1 MNNLDDYGCTGG
13 MRRKTPGAP
22 HGPAMG
28 QTAGEKGAGAVG
40 LQPVI
45 PKSDRLLGTGNAAAR
60 PPTRPE
66 RSGYSF
72 TAP

>member
-1 MNNLDDYGCTGG
+1 MNNLDDYECAGG
-13 MRRKTPGAP
+13 MRSKTPGAP
-22 HGPAMG
+22 HGRS
-28 QTAGEKGAGAVG
+28 
-40 LQPVI
+40 LQ
-45 PKSDRLLGTGNAAAR
+45 GTGNAAAR

>member
-1 MNNLDDYGCTGG
+1 MKNLDDYGCAGG

-22 HGPAMG
+22 HGRS
-28 QTAGEKGAGAVG
+28 
-40 LQPVI
+40 LQ
-45 PKSDRLLGTGNAAAR
+45 GTGNAAAR